1 MQPMTYKELSC
12 DFIADLGI
20 PDQFRTII
28 TFINDRKGIQYDFKN
43 VEGKFFCSF
52 IVFLQRHGT

>member
-1 MQPMTYKELSC
+1 MQPMAYKELSC
-12 DFIADLGI
+12 DLIVDLGI

-28 TFINDRKGIQYDFKN
+28 TFISDRKGIQYDFKN

-52 IVFLQRHGT
+52 IVFL